1 MLIRRRI
8 LIAAVWWV
16 LAVFITGGG
25 LPAYGQ
31 TNPDAAL
38 PTLLIKI
45 GDIDR
50 MLQDLEA
57 LMPSNP
63 GTDAS
68 SQTAMIKG
76 MLQGTA
82 WIDPSRSI
90 VAGMNYDGQVTS
102 WLVFVPFQTP
112 NENFQGAYG
121 ATAGE
126 DYYVVR
132 FPPMPEMKLSD
143 PERDYLVQ
151 ASRRSSEA
159 NILVELAAR
168 DVLRQS
174 ESQIEAAIQGMAANA
189 TAGDA
194 QAPFTPE
201 ETQIMVRDLM
211 AAFKQVDTLRLGLNI
226 DAEALMLLL
235 DVKSTQ
241 ASYLSGLLTDQKTD
255 IRLGAYQPDYPIQF
269 RSRAYNIA
277 GVMQMLGASF
287 GQIYKKIGFDFNELA
302 EITKGLTGEM
312 AGGMALDQ
320 TGMTFGMVYG
330 LHDTVN
336 GEEYLPR
343 VYLPW
348 FEKYNL
354 RMASLLEDQTGQPV
368 TPLYERMPDT
378 TVAGKKVIG
387 VRTRFPAMSPA
398 GNQLPTSAIL
408 QDYQT
413 RMTTVGDLIL
423 AASSDAT
430 IEKMINQVDGF
441 RKAPAKGPLAE
452 FSMDMGAYLR
462 GLQSLMP
469 DAGQSVEIPADIGNL
484 TMQAAMQEGELTT
497 RTRINVRDIQQM
509 VTLFASL
516 SARMAEG
523 HGGSAA
529 VATGVQSVS
538 DKSRTAA
545 PPDAADLNTPAYWMD
560 RGGLLS
566 AYGNYKAALSCYQK
580 ALALA
585 PDLAE
590 AYFQQGVA
598 YGELGQF
605 DAAVHTISQAIDRM
619 PTNGAYFYGRARV
632 YLLAGD
638 EDLAM
643 KDFME
648 AGFLGNVDARAYLK
662 GAGVDWN

>member
-8 LIAAVWWV
+8 QIAAVWWV
-16 LAVFITGGG
+16 LAFFMMGGM

-31 TNPDAAL
+31 TAPDAAS
-38 PTLLIKI
+38 PSLLIKI
-45 GDIDR
+45 RNIDQ
-50 MLQDLEA
+50 MLQDIDA

-76 MLQGTA
+76 MLQGTD

-102 WLVFVPFQTP
+102 WLVLVPFQAP

-121 ATAGE
+121 AIAGE
-126 DYYVVR
+126 DYYVMR

-151 ASRRSSEA
+151 ASRQSSEA
-159 NILVELAAR
+159 NILAEFAAH
-168 DVLRQS
+168 DVLLQS
-174 ESQIEAAIQGMAANA
+174 EDQIEAAIQGMAANA
-189 TAGDA
+189 TNSDA

-201 ETQIMVRDLM
+201 EMQIMVRDFM

-226 DAEALMLLL
+226 DAEALLLL
-235 DVKSTQ
+235 MDVKGTQ
-241 ASYLSGLLTDQKTD
+241 GSYLSGLLTDQKTD
-255 IRLGAYQPDYPIQF
+255 VRLGAYQPDYPMQF
-269 RSRAYNIA
+269 RSRAYNMA

-287 GQIYKKIGFDFNELA
+287 GQIYNKMGFDFDELA
-302 EITKGLTGEM
+302 EIAKGLTGEM

-320 TGMTFGMVYG
+320 NGMTFEMIYA

-336 GEEYLPR
+336 GEAYLTQ

-348 FEKYNL
+348 FEKYNR
-354 RMASLLEDQTGQPV
+354 RMAALMEDQTGQPV

-378 TVAGKKVIG
+378 TVAGKNVIG
-387 VRTRFPAMSPA
+387 VRTRFPAMTPA
-398 GNQLPTSAIL
+398 GNQLPANAIL

-413 RMTTVGDLIL
+413 RMTAVGDLIL

-430 IEKMINQVDGF
+430 IAKMIDQVDGF
-441 RKAPAKGPLAE
+441 QKAPAEGPLAA

-469 DAGQSVEIPADIGNL
+469 DSGQALAIPADIGDL
-484 TMQAAMQEGELTT
+484 TMQATMQDSELTT
-497 RTRINVRDIQQM
+497 RTRINVQDIQQM

-516 SARMAEG
+516 SARMAQG
-523 HGGSAA
+523 QGVAA
-529 VATGVQSVS
+529 SMTAKGQPVS
-538 DKSRTAA
+538 NAPRTAA
-545 PPDAADLNTPAYWMD
+545 PDAAVLNTPAYWMD

-566 AYGNYKAALSCYQK
+566 AYGNYKGAVRCYQK
-580 ALALA
+580 ALDLA

-590 AYFQQGVA
+590 AHFQQGVA

-605 DAAVHTISQAIDRM
+605 DAAVNTISRAIDRM

-648 AGFLGNVDARAYLK
+648 AGFLGNDDARDYLK
-662 GAGVDWN
+662 NAGVDWN